1 MAQNDKDGYAR
12 TVLGAHEMLHEAL
25 GFRRGDYTA
34 NHHNKSSIHEPS
46 QLANRLGLV
55 FGVLI
60 IVFITWFLLQG
71 F

>member
-12 TVLGAHEMLHEAL
+12 TLLRAHEMLHEAL
-25 GFRRGDYTA
+25 GFRRKDYTR
-34 NHHNKSSIHEPS
+34 NQPNKPSTYEPS
-46 QLANRLGLV
+46 QLANQLGYM

-60 IVFITWFLLQG
+60 IVFIIWFLVQG